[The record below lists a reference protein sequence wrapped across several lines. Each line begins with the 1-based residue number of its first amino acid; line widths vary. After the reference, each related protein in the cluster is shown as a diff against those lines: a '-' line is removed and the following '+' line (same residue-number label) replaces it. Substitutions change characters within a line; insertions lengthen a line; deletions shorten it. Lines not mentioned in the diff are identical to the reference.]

1 MEESARGRTVEK
13 YLYLSV
19 LDFRGLRILGV
30 FNALHGRPEP
40 RTDGAVARVGVTAQ
54 AYALFRTLE
63 IRQLGFFDPSVFRTT
78 ATFLFGGKIDE
89 TKDPIKNGVYK

>member
-30 FNALHGRPEP
+30 FNALHSRPEP
-40 RTDGAVARVGVTAQ
+40 GTGGTVARVGLTAQ
-54 AYALFRTLE
+54 ADALFRTLE
-63 IRQLGFFDPSVFRTT
+63 IRQLGFFDPSVFWTT

-89 TKDPIKNGVYK
+89 TKDPIKNRAGK